1 MNERCHIYR
10 KEKWIMK
17 IVVLESKSVGDD
29 VTFSAFE
36 KFGEVEL
43 YPQTSKEEMVARS
56 RDADVLIANKLP
68 FCEETLKE
76 AKNLKLVCLTAT
88 GFNNLDGEYLKKRGI
103 AAYNVAGYSTEGVA
117 QHTFALLLYLYEKLR
132 YYDDFVKS
140 GSYIGCGMFSYFGV
154 AFNELKDK
162 TWGILGLG
170 AIGRKV
176 AEIASAFGCKVICCS
191 ASGKIYDSPY
201 EQVSFDELL
210 KRSDVLSVHAPLNAY
225 TNQIM
230 DKGAFAKMK
239 SSAIFLN
246 LARGLIVNEQD
257 LADALNNGEIAAA
270 GLDVLA
276 EEPMNPD
283 NPLLNIQDSQKLFI
297 TPHIGWAATE
307 TRKRC
312 VDEVCKNIRRF
323 LDGDLTNRIY

>member
-1 MNERCHIYR
+1 
-10 KEKWIMK
+10 MK

-140 GSYIGCGMFSYFGV
+140 GRYIGCGMFSYFGI

-176 AEIASAFGCKVICCS
+176 AEIASAFGDSGGGVYTLYNSKYAIVGTVSGS
-191 ASGKIYDSPY
+191 ADENQDGISEYMYTSPIGY
-201 EQVSFDELL
+201 
-210 KRSDVLSVHAPLNAY
+210 
-225 TNQIM
+225 
-230 DKGAFAKMK
+230 
-239 SSAIFLN
+239 AIRVGFS
-246 LARGLIVNEQD
+246 
-257 LADALNNGEIAAA
+257 
-270 GLDVLA
+270 
-276 EEPMNPD
+276 P
-283 NPLLNIQDSQKLFI
+283 KLQ
-297 TPHIGWAATE
+297 
-307 TRKRC
+307 
-312 VDEVCKNIRRF
+312 
-323 LDGDLTNRIY
+323 

>member
-1 MNERCHIYR
+1 
-10 KEKWIMK
+10 MK

-29 VTFSAFE
+29 VTFTACE
-36 KFGEVEL
+36 QFGEVVLNPE
-43 YPQTSKEEMVARS
+43 TSKEEMVARS

-88 GFNNLDGEYLKKRGI
+88 GYNNLDGDYLKKRGI

-117 QHTFALLLYLYEKLR
+117 QHTFALLFYLYEKLR

-140 GSYIGCGMFSYFGV
+140 GEYVGCGMFSYFGV

-176 AEIASAFGCKVICCS
+176 AEIATAFGCKVICCS
-191 ASGKIYDSPY
+191 ASGNVYDSPY

-210 KRSDVLSVHAPLNAY
+210 KRSVILSVHAPLNQY
-225 TNQIM
+225 TNQLM
-230 DKGAFAKMK
+230 DKNAFSKMK
-239 SSAIFLN
+239 STAVFLN

-257 LADALNNGEIAAA
+257 LADALNNGVIAAA

-276 EEPMNPD
+276 QEPMDPK
-283 NPLLNIQDSQKLFI
+283 NPLLQIQDSQKLFI

-312 VDEVCKNIRRF
+312 VDEVVKNIGHF
-323 LDGDLTNRIY
+323 LEGNTTNRVY